1 MISTNLAPATR
12 RTRWML
18 AMPILALLV
27 AAAWP
32 TTAAA
37 KEVVT
42 GNMEC
47 QNDSDAEPNTAMVTM
62 AGTFKLAA
70 VSAQTGVPFRFHK
83 NPDPPPPLL
92 LGPLTEED
100 CDDIVDDFAAL
111 VAQNREC
118 AVGSRFR
125 GDDATHVGFACAGPK
140 GKMIRIMKEIL
151 NDVLTPFDVLT
162 PL

>member
-1 MISTNLAPATR
+1 MISTNLAPAMR

-37 KEVVT
+37 GEVVT
-42 GNMEC
+42 GNIEC
-47 QNDSDAEPNTAMVTM
+47 RNDNDAEPNTAMVTM

-70 VSAQTGVPFRFHK
+70 VSARTGTS
-83 NPDPPPPLL
+83 
-92 LGPLTEED
+92 GALTANQ
-100 CDDIVDDFAAL
+100 CNGIVDGVAAL
-111 VAQNREC
+111 VAQNGRC

-125 GDDATHVGFACAGPK
+125 GDDATNVGFACAGSK
-140 GKMIRIMKEIL
+140 GKMIRIMEEVL
-151 NDVLTPFDVLT
+151 DDVLTTF
-162 PL
+162 

>member
-1 MISTNLAPATR
+1 MFSTNRAPATR
-12 RTRWML
+12 RTRWIL

-47 QNDSDAEPNTAMVTM
+47 QSNNDEEGSTAMVTM

-70 VSAQTGVPFRFHK
+70 VSAQTGVIFLANPAPPPTLL
-83 NPDPPPPLL
+83 PDPLI
-92 LGPLTEED
+92 EED
-100 CDDIVDDFAAL
+100 CNDIVDDFAAL
-111 VAQNREC
+111 IAQNREC

-140 GKMIRIMKEIL
+140 GKMIRIMEKIL
-151 NDVLTPFDVLT
+151 DDVLTTF
-162 PL
+162 

>member
-1 MISTNLAPATR
+1 MISTNLAPAMR

-47 QNDSDAEPNTAMVTM
+47 QNDDDAEPNTAMVTM

-70 VSAQTGVPFRFHK
+70 VSAQTGTTTG
-83 NPDPPPPLL
+83 LL
-92 LGPLTEED
+92 QADCED
-100 CDDIVDDFAAL
+100 LIDGVAAL

-125 GDDATHVGFACAGPK
+125 GDDATNVGFACSGSK
-140 GKMIRIMKEIL
+140 GKMIRIMEEVL
-151 NDVLTPFDVLT
+151 DDVLTTF
-162 PL
+162 